1 MRCSQISKNAHATIN
16 SAMRVL
22 VETHLQVAIHLE
34 VADIPSMAKVL
45 TLILVAEKV
54 ALMIFSARFS
64 ALVMAVGHKDDVAQ
78 IIALFSPSPLKMRFL
93 VLQKPFKLMGP
104 R

>member
-1 MRCSQISKNAHATIN
+1 MRYSQISKNAHATIN
-16 SAMRVL
+16 SATRVL

-45 TLILVAEKV
+45 ILILVAEKA

-64 ALVMAVGHKDDVAQ
+64 ALVMAVGHKDDVAR
-78 IIALFSPSPLKMRFL
+78 IIALFSPSPLRMQFL
-93 VLQKPFKLMGP
+93 ALQKPFKSMGP
-104 R
+104 K

>member
-16 SAMRVL
+16 LVMRVL
-22 VETHLQVAIHLE
+22 VETHLQTAIHLG
-34 VADIPSMAKVL
+34 VADIPSMAKVS

-54 ALMIFSARFS
+54 VLMIFSARFS

-78 IIALFSPSPLKMRFL
+78 IIAPFSLSPLKMQFL
-93 VLQKPFKLMGP
+93 ALQKPFKSMGP
-104 R
+104 K